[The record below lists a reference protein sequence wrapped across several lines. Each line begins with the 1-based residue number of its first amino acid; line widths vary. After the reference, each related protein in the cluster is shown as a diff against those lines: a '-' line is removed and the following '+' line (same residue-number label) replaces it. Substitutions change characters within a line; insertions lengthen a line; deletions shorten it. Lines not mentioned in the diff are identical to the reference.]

1 MKEKKYQD
9 YADLPLFLSVQ
20 DLADAMRISRTVAY
34 ELARRED
41 FPSITIG
48 SRIIVP
54 REKFIAWVDRQTEKK

>member
-1 MKEKKYQD
+1 MKEEKYQD

-41 FPSITIG
+41 FPSITVG

-54 REKFIAWVDRQTEKK
+54 REKFIAWVDRQAEKK